1 MTTVPSPA
9 IPATSQRQDA
19 DSWVD
24 VLFGIALLAALGV
37 TWAGSA
43 TPTSTAPSNSNALG
57 ASTQAPTQ
65 SPAATLTPIPKPAL
79 TQTSHLATAPGV
91 AHFLAEVPSPD
102 ARLVADFVAASGD
115 NDGIE
120 FFLID
125 KKFARL
131 YVFDADARLLATS
144 PVLLGSAKGDDSVPG
159 IGLRPL
165 SAVRPSERTT
175 PAGRFVA
182 QRGHNTNGE
191 DVVWVDYDAAVSMHR
206 VRTANVKDRRLE
218 RLATP
223 TVDDNRISYGC
234 INVPAAFY
242 NANVKPVFANRRAIV
257 YVLPEVKSVQQ
268 VFGFSDGD
276 RPAVRSAPQG

>member
-1 MTTVPSPA
+1 MIPVHPPP
-9 IPATSQRQDA
+9 IPATTQLQDE

-24 VLFGIALLAALGV
+24 ILFGIALVAALGV
-37 TWAGSA
+37 TWVGSA
-43 TPTSTAPSNSNALG
+43 TLMAMAPVNSDALG
-57 ASTQAPTQ
+57 EATQIRTQ
-65 SPAATLTPIPKPAL
+65 SPAITLTPTPKPPL
-79 TQTSHLATAPGV
+79 TQTPPLATVPGV
-91 AHFLAEVPSPD
+91 ADFRSEVPSPD

-191 DVVWVDYDAAVSMHR
+191 DVVWIDYDAAVSMHR

>member
-1 MTTVPSPA
+1 MIMTTVPSPA

-57 ASTQAPTQ
+57 ASTQAPTL

-91 AHFLAEVPSPD
+91 ADFLAEVPSPD

-276 RPAVRSAPQG
+276 RPAVRSAP